1 MRNGGYLMTE
11 LWKSIK
17 GYEGIYEVSNLGNVR
32 NIKPRYKYINPNGLL
47 KPVKLN
53 TGYLNVSLINK
64 DKIRKEHRVHRLVA
78 EAFIPN
84 TDNKPQVNH
93 IDSNRA
99 NNNVENLEWVTCK
112 ENIVHAQK
120 QGRLFDAQQK
130 GGKASHINKNKVI
143 LKEAENYIGKTFNN
157 WTIIGIEGFIDNNLR
172 VLVRCTCGNI
182 TSLKL
187 TYVIHRT
194 GTTCSKCKGIAIRNT
209 ISRNKIKI

>member
-1 MRNGGYLMTE
+1 MTE

-32 NIKPRYKYINPNGLL
+32 NIKPRYKHINPNGLL

-53 TGYLNVSLINK
+53 TGYLGVSLINK
-64 DKIRKEHRVHRLVA
+64 DKVRKEHRIHRLVA

-84 TDNKPQVNH
+84 IDNKPQVNH
-93 IDSNRA
+93 IDNNRA
-99 NNNVENLEWVTCK
+99 NNSVENLEWVTYK
-112 ENIVHAQK
+112 ENLVHAQK

-130 GGKASHINKNKVI
+130 GGKASHINKNKVV

-157 WTIIGIEGFIDNNLR
+157 WTIIGVEGFIDNNLR

-187 TYVIHRT
+187 TYIIHRT

-209 ISRNKIKI
+209 MSRNKIKI

>member
-1 MRNGGYLMTE
+1 MTE

-32 NIKPRYKYINPNGLL
+32 NIKPRYKHINPNGLL

-53 TGYLNVSLINK
+53 TGYLGVSLINK
-64 DKIRKEHRVHRLVA
+64 DKVRKEHRIHRLVA

-84 TDNKPQVNH
+84 IDNKPQVNH
-93 IDSNRA
+93 IDNNRA
-99 NNNVENLEWVTCK
+99 NNSVENLEWVTYK
-112 ENIVHAQK
+112 ENLVHAQK

-130 GGKASHINKNKVI
+130 GGKASHINKNKVV

-157 WTIIGIEGFIDNNLR
+157 WTIIGVEGFIDNNLR

-209 ISRNKIKI
+209 MSRNKIKI